1 MYIDSNDSI
10 FFFKRKHMALV
21 FTEVS
26 FILYKT
32 RKAFTKIQQ
41 RNFLHP
47 KMALVYYTVYRSLNT
62 EFLRNNTEWQ
72 SKDQTGR
79 KRQTQCHKFYS
90 LYRLLTS
97 VHNSNLSEHTYRLLK
112 TNSMTTQQ
120 LLVEYKSIFPF
131 CLSHNFN
138 I

>member
-1 MYIDSNDSI
+1 
-10 FFFKRKHMALV
+10 MALV

-97 VHNSNLSEHTYRLLK
+97 VHNSNLSEHMHLPVVENKLDD
-112 TNSMTTQQ
+112 NTTVTCRIQIHLSILFEPQ
-120 LLVEYKSIFPF
+120 LQY
-131 CLSHNFN
+131 LSL
-138 I
+138 